1 VAAVAAVAAAVAA
14 AAVAAAA
21 MAAVAAAAV
30 AAAAMAAAAVVAAAV
45 AAAAM
50 AAAAVPAVAAAAV
63 PAVAAAAVPAAAV
76 ATTAA
81 VPAQHSNTSSDN
93 GQSILRLEHYDVQ
106 CMTYRVT
113 WNETQRK
120 SDHGRQSKVSR
131 EGWTTACFTRK
142 ISRCPC
148 PCCSRWRP
156 Q

>member
-1 VAAVAAVAAAVAA
+1 
-14 AAVAAAA
+14 
-21 MAAVAAAAV
+21 
-30 AAAAMAAAAVVAAAV
+30 V